1 MSILLPND
9 KGNLSSVFNTL
20 KTDYSEYSK
29 DFPLKSVKVTVPKIK
44 TSSSFGL
51 IPILKELGINS
62 IFNPCDFS
70 AMLKTPVPLLI
81 SSVLHD
87 AVFSFDENGVEAAA
101 VTAMGASGTS
111 SGQEPDLEEK
121 TFFADRP
128 FVYLVRE
135 KSSGVILFAGV
146 FCGK

>member
-1 MSILLPND
+1 
-9 KGNLSSVFNTL
+9 
-20 KTDYSEYSK
+20 
-29 DFPLKSVKVTVPKIK
+29 
-44 TSSSFGL
+44 
-51 IPILKELGINS
+51 
-62 IFNPCDFS
+62 
-70 AMLKTPVPLLI
+70 MLKTPVPLLI

-146 FCGK
+146 FCGD